1 MIGRVVRSPRPVT
14 RRASSPSRGNP
25 SRPRAPGRSR
35 CASVVGRSTRRTYC
49 SSRAAE
55 LAPRIEARYELA
67 DVQAAV
73 CHAAREGRL
82 GKILLISEDDA

>member
-14 RRASSPSRGNP
+14 RRASSPW
-25 SRPRAPGRSR
+25 ALGRSR

-49 SSRAAE
+49 SSRSAE
-55 LAPRIEARYELA
+55 LAPRIEARDELA